1 MSPASPTYTS
11 SRAFE
16 VVAVCIAACSGM
28 DSRNV
33 TGDVSYKWTSVI
45 LASVMYTRNENP
57 NDRNEN
63 LKVFRE
69 KVKDIGSFLDFKA
82 AIRNRSEV
90 FDCSTHWVD
99 PESSGMCRQ
108 KGYETAQGKRSNEKA
123 LQTSLNK

>member
-33 TGDVSYKWTSVI
+33 TGYVSYKWTSVI
-45 LASVMYTRNENP
+45 VASVTYTRNENP

-63 LKVFRE
+63 LNKFRE
-69 KVKDIGSFLDFKA
+69 KVKDVGSFLHLKA
-82 AIRNRSEV
+82 TSRNSRRL
-90 FDCSTHWVD
+90 STSPIARRIGWI
-99 PESSGMCRQ
+99 
-108 KGYETAQGKRSNEKA
+108 
-123 LQTSLNK
+123 

>member
-16 VVAVCIAACSGM
+16 VVAVCISACSGM

-33 TGDVSYKWTSVI
+33 TGYVSYKWTSVI
-45 LASVMYTRNENP
+45 LASVTYTRNENP

-82 AIRNRSEV
+82 AIRNR
-90 FDCSTHWVD
+90 
-99 PESSGMCRQ
+99 
-108 KGYETAQGKRSNEKA
+108 
-123 LQTSLNK
+123 